1 MVSSG
6 WSGRVSRVDH
16 SKYYKLLICSVRAF
30 IIQAVMRGLV
40 TRVLNRM
47 VW

>member
-1 MVSSG
+1 MSGG
-6 WSGRVSRVDH
+6 WSGRVSWVDH
-16 SKYYKLLICSVRAF
+16 FRHCESVICSLQAF
-30 IIQAVMRGLV
+30 SIQAVMRGVV

>member
-6 WSGRVSRVDH
+6 WSGRVSWVDH
-16 SKYYKLLICSVRAF
+16 FKYCESLACSVRAF
-30 IIQAVMRGLV
+30 IIQAAMRGLV

>member
-16 SKYYKLLICSVRAF
+16 CGYYESLACSVRAF
-30 IIQAVMRGLV
+30 IIQAAMRGLV